1 MSTTPHAGSGRGPKS
16 IGLWGAPASGKT
28 TFLASLY
35 IAVNRRIP
43 PDMNIFGVD
52 DASTDF
58 LIKSTHTMTDDQKFP
73 GGTQQAVSYGWTLN
87 MNTTVERVHT
97 SRFGKK
103 TTVSEVIPSK
113 LNIDLRDAPGGYFG
127 YRAGQ
132 QPQPPQAQQRVNLG
146 GVGAPA
152 QGAPAAVSPE
162 DEMMDYLSGCDGLLL
177 LIDPIREQELGDAHN
192 YFQTTL
198 LKIAQRKLAAFGAEP
213 RLPHHVAVC
222 ITKFDHP
229 SVYGYARRNG
239 YRVYD
244 EEDPYLFPRVHE
256 DDAEAFFRD
265 FCRSS
270 PKSEAGMICSALTGF
285 FQPERVRFFVS
296 SAIGFNLG
304 QSSRFREDDDP
315 QNTVDGPNGP
325 VIRGRVHPINVLEPI
340 LWLGQ
345 RLVVG

>member
-1 MSTTPHAGSGRGPKS
+1 
-16 IGLWGAPASGKT
+16 
-28 TFLASLY
+28 LASLY
-35 IAVNRRIP
+35 IAVNRRMP

-73 GGTQQAVSYGWTLN
+73 GGTQQAESYSWTLN
-87 MNTTVERVHT
+87 MNTTVERTRT
-97 SRFGKK
+97 SRLGRK
-103 TTVSEVIPSK
+103 TTFSEVIPSK

-127 YRAGQ
+127 YRAA
-132 QPQPPQAQQRVNLG
+132 PQAQLQQAQQRVNFG

-152 QGAPAAVSPE
+152 PGANAAVSPE
-162 DEMMDYLSGCDGLLL
+162 DEMMEYLSGCDGLLL

-198 LKIAQRKLAAFGAEP
+198 LKIAQRKLAAFGAESH
-213 RLPHHVAVC
+213 LPHHVAVC

-229 SVYGYARRNG
+229 SVYGYARQNG
-239 YRVYD
+239 YRVYND
-244 EEDPYLFPRVHE
+244 EDPFLFPRVHE
-256 DDAEAFFRD
+256 DDAETFFRE
-265 FCRSS
+265 FCRRS
-270 PKSEAGMICSALTGF
+270 PKSEAEMICSALGGF
-285 FQPERVRFFVS
+285 FRPERVRFFVS

-304 QSSRFREDDDP
+304 QSSRFRDDDDP

-325 VIRGRVHPINVLEPI
+325 TIRGRIYPINVLEPI

-345 RLVVG
+345 RVLAG